1 MGDTPRIRVWR
12 IPASTRPRQNAATI
26 EGFFNTFN
34 TKLEA
39 PVRSHLKN
47 VYACLTMS
55 VLSAAAG
62 AYVHLFTDLLRG
74 GGLIMGLVSLGL
86 AIGLHMTPDNGK
98 NRGQRL
104 AMLLGFAFVSGL
116 SSGPLLDLAIRIN
129 PTILPNALALAGV
142 IFASFSGAAL
152 VAPEGHYLYLGGT
165 LVSGLSALFWM
176 GLANIF
182 FQSQMLFQLHMW
194 VSLAVFCGFVMWD
207 TQMIILKKRRGD
219 NDFIGHSLELFIDF
233 VQIVKNIIVLLINK
247 EDRDKKKR
255 RN

>member
-1 MGDTPRIRVWR
+1 LEDSSLNAATVIM
-12 IPASTRPRQNAATI
+12 AATI

-47 VYACLTMS
+47 VYSCLTMS

-74 GGLIMGLVSLGL
+74 GGLIMGLVSFGL

-152 VAPEGHYLYLGGT
+152 MAPEGHYLYLGGT

>member
-1 MGDTPRIRVWR
+1 LEDSSLNAATVIM
-12 IPASTRPRQNAATI
+12 AATI

-74 GGLIMGLVSLGL
+74 GGLIMGLVSFGL

-152 VAPEGHYLYLGGT
+152 MAPEGHYLYLGGT